1 MTKKGG
7 SFMKHSQI
15 ECCYRCEKGM
25 NDAILLVK
33 YMLSRKKIMKNIWT
47 ISKKKVYIINICSI
61 LKNATFR
68 ENNTLLYERMVL
80 FNEQQYTETG
90 NLIRIRWSRYTV
102 LCYILLLRVRR
113 GHIDLDDPASCRT
126 YAGI

>member
-1 MTKKGG
+1 
-7 SFMKHSQI
+7 
-15 ECCYRCEKGM
+15 M
-25 NDAILLVK
+25 NDVILLVK
-33 YMLSRKKIMKNIWT
+33 NMLSRKKIMKNIWT

-90 NLIRIRWSRYTV
+90 NLIRIRWSRCTV
-102 LCYILLLRVRR
+102 CGCGLLLCIRR
-113 GHIDLDDPASCRT
+113 GHIYIDDPASCRA
-126 YAGI
+126 YEGIQPDNKICVCCRQSTRFKTRLHI